1 MAQIIIGKKGNVQ
14 EFPFKDEVHD
24 MADFINKYPETLG
37 TDILIV
43 CRELQVGTS
52 NGSRRIDFL
61 VYDTELNQIGIVELK
76 NKIADEKVLLQTL
89 RYANWIRNNPDT
101 VRYQIKKQDLD
112 VDAEEID
119 NENIKVLIVA
129 PNISQSLTEL
139 CQYITA
145 FDFEFIELQRFKDE
159 QGEIY
164 AVSNSLDIEN
174 TGPVPSRPRGDY
186 DLEWFKSQTIRP
198 KQMEELEKSIDV
210 IENIIKHEEWQLNLR
225 FVKWAVRFQVAG
237 GRNAFYIGVRKTQ
250 NHILRIPLGA
260 DFNPDT
266 IDLKNNIKQ
275 KLKHKKKSSRW
286 WHIAMEI
293 EEIQDYVPL
302 LRVGYEMLVG

>member
-119 NENIKVLIVA
+119 NENIKVLKVA

-174 TGPVPSRPRGDY
+174 TGPGPSRPRGDY
-186 DLEWFKSQTIRP
+186 DLEWFKSQNIRP

-210 IENIIKHEEWQLNLR
+210 IESIIKDEEWQLNLR

-275 KLKHKKKSSRW
+275 KLKHKNKSSRW

>member
-52 NGSRRIDFL
+52 NGARRIDFL

-112 VDAEEID
+112 VDAEGID

-174 TGPVPSRPRGDY
+174 TGPVPGRPRGDY
-186 DLEWFKSQTIRP
+186 DLEWFKSQNIRP
-198 KQMEELEKSIDV
+198 KRMEELEKSIDV
-210 IENIIKHEEWQLNLR
+210 IEKIIKDEEWQLNLR